1 MLLIEHLIKMDSDSS
16 PHPDTYMQTKRPLDQ
31 PSFEGSEEIDIPA
44 RTSLP
49 SSFDRS
55 ELDITARTRTP
66 SNFKGSEMSVSR
78 TATNI
83 PMPISEPTLPKEE
96 TTREVAGV
104 TQRTSSEKTLLSA
117 VLKTPGTTVPGNDN
131 VPTEPSSS
139 SCVTQSTVQ
148 PKAVKH
154 KKPTTDYVRL
164 KWERDSSIKDYVH
177 RKDPTN
183 CDQCGLGI
191 HGENVPVD
199 GIVLRYSQYQKK
211 DTQIDPPMSLTCD
224 TTNDQAAALTIPIPQ
239 YLKIDKPR
247 KFFTKGRIF
256 KTVWFEPFG
265 DYSASLRAQPAEPAC
280 PESCPNYN
288 KEKPYEHLRWF
299 VVLRKQLHHSLCFAI
314 VNGGAKSMAKNRARG
329 EHLAVLYSTSVP
341 PAEPDKEEGI
351 VFGPLA
357 VILEEG
363 KQNISPLARLD
374 CSRVFTVEDDLK
386 VMKVGRVH
394 PDFHAKLDEYY
405 YEACFKEPVKQV
417 PAG

>member
-1 MLLIEHLIKMDSDSS
+1 MD
-16 PHPDTYMQTKRPLDQ
+16 M
-31 PSFEGSEEIDIPA
+31 PA

-55 ELDITARTRTP
+55 ELEITARTRT
-66 SNFKGSEMSVSR
+66 SSSFKGSEMSVSR

-83 PMPISEPTLPKEE
+83 PMPMSEPTLPKEE
-96 TTREVAGV
+96 TTREVADV
-104 TQRTSSEKTLLSA
+104 TDRTSSEKTLLSA
-117 VLKTPGTTVPGNDN
+117 VSTTTSTTAPGDNN
-131 VPTEPSSS
+131 VPKEPSSC
-139 SCVTQSTVQ
+139 CVTQSTVQ

-164 KWERDSSIKDYVH
+164 KWERDSNIRDYVH
-177 RKDPTN
+177 RKDPMN
-183 CDQCGLGI
+183 CEQCGLGI
-191 HGENVPVD
+191 HGEKVPID

-211 DTQIDPPMSLTCD
+211 DTQIDPPMSLTGD

-247 KFFTKGRIF
+247 RFFTKGRIF

-265 DYSASLRAQPAEPAC
+265 DYSASLRARPAELAC

-288 KEKPYEHLRWF
+288 KEKPYEHFRWF
-299 VVLRKQLHHSLCFAI
+299 VVIRKQLHHSLCFAI

-351 VFGPLA
+351 MFGPLA

-386 VMKVGRVH
+386 VMKIGRVH
-394 PDFHAKLDEYY
+394 PDFHGKLDEYY

-417 PAG
+417 QANGT